1 MLAVQPLDRLG
12 SEERM
17 PNKSL
22 LWRSVLEVLLNNSS
36 SKIEN
41 RNVGR
46 IAAKCDN
53 FLQYV
58 RNRLGDG
65 IIETEKLVLNHARTG
80 DHDQPSTLLGS
91 GSN

>member
-22 LWRSVLEVLLNNSS
+22 LWRSVLEVVLNSSS

-65 IIETEKLVLNHARTG
+65 IFETEKLVLNHTRTG
-80 DHDQPSTLLGS
+80 AHNQSSTLPGS
-91 GSN
+91 GSH